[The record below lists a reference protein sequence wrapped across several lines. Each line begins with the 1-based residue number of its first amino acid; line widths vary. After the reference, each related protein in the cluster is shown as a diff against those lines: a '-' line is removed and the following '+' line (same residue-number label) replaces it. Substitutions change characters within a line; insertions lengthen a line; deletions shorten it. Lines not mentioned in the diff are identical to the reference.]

1 MWHLVAGR
9 FLLPKTPL
17 IPGSGSRGTYLR
29 LARPTCAKYPNSST
43 SSSSVKRHAVA
54 LAAGPIGDS
63 FVPEGKVASERVV
76 FGKPLRDSG
85 CRRIRIAF
93 VVAPSGPVSMGRTC
107 ERFRR
112 APPSYASRPL
122 PSTATGDTNTLV
134 RVGAIGGFAGPLFSG
149 FVIDRFGDVYD
160 AHDYPGPYNVEPP
173 AFVGDCIETLP
184 PAEVEQFAFDASLVA
199 SEREEPE
206 SVSAHEAPDQ
216 STPVV
221 QAFVGPERKTI
232 NLPAISARAARRAT
246 RWARESA
253 NRRRE

>member
-1 MWHLVAGR
+1 MQTRTTSRGHARSTWATVPARAAFCRSAYRLTFSRTSLRTAQAKLDIAATAADVQLS
-9 FLLPKTPL
+9 F
-17 IPGSGSRGTYLR
+17 GSGPAVTDVDVFVDAFL
-29 LARPTCAKYPNSST
+29 
-43 SSSSVKRHAVA
+43 KRHAVA

-134 RVGAIGGFAGPLFSG
+134 RVGAIGGFAGPSFSG

-173 AFVGDCIETLP
+173 GSSATASRRSRP
-184 PAEVEQFAFDASLVA
+184 PRS
-199 SEREEPE
+199 SSSRSTRRSWPRRGK
-206 SVSAHEAPDQ
+206 SQ
-216 STPVV
+216 SPCPPMRPPT
-221 QAFVGPERKTI
+221 
-232 NLPAISARAARRAT
+232 
-246 RWARESA
+246 
-253 NRRRE
+253 